1 MICPACSEEMI
12 VVEYKQI
19 ELDIC
24 VCCRGVWFDADELE
38 LLIDTLDFLDLSDDQ
53 LFRPLTEKSAEKPRK
68 CPYCSKK
75 MEKVLTGPG
84 TGVLIDRCPNGHG
97 LWFDGGELD
106 AVIGGLQKPA
116 TERGDA
122 AGAGGKMGSFLKDVL
137 LAGDDKNKKEEDKA

>member
-1 MICPACSEEMI
+1 MICPACREEMI
-12 VVEYKQI
+12 VVEYKKI

-24 VCCRGVWFDADELE
+24 VACRGVWFDADELG
-38 LLIDTLDFLDLSDDQ
+38 LLLGSLDLLADEIG
-53 LFRPLTEKSAEKPRK
+53 RPLEAKPSEKARK
-68 CPYCSKK
+68 CPYCRGK
-75 MEKVLTGPG
+75 MDKATMG
-84 TGVLIDRCPNGHG
+84 TDEAVVIDKCRKGHG